1 MAEQYIIVK
10 STDDFSINVIF
21 GILRKCGYNM
31 AKKGLFHWIP
41 SYSRKAIRKDCETK
55 TVVLVHDDVINDYT
69 STFQMYVNT
78 DGNLYVRK
86 IATLPQ
92 FEGKGIGGR
101 NLRYMEE
108 FARQNGCEKI
118 CLDVYIRSKG
128 AIGFYRHHG
137 FVETGEKRSIRF
149 KELIM
154 EKRLLS

>member
-1 MAEQYIIVK
+1 MAEKYIIVK
-10 STDDFSINVIF
+10 SSDNTYIDIIF
-21 GILRKCGYNM
+21 KILRKCGYNL

-41 SYSRKAIRKDCETK
+41 SYSRRAIKKDCENK
-55 TVVLVHDDVINDYT
+55 TVVLVHDDAIKEYT
-69 STFQMYVNT
+69 STFQMYVNSE
-78 DGNLYVRK
+78 GNLYVRK

-101 NLRYMEE
+101 NLCYMED
-108 FARQNGCEKI
+108 FARQKGSPKI

-137 FVETGEKRSIRF
+137 FVEKGEKRSIRF

-154 EKRLLS
+154 EKSLS

>member
-1 MAEQYIIVK
+1 MAEKYIVVRPSDNYYI
-10 STDDFSINVIF
+10 DIIF
-21 GILRKCGYNM
+21 RILRKCGYNM

-41 SYSRKAIRKDCETK
+41 SYSRRAIRKDCETK
-55 TVVLVHDDVINDYT
+55 TVVLVYDDAISEYT
-69 STFQMYVNT
+69 STFQMYVNSE
-78 DGNLYVRK
+78 GNLYVRK

-101 NLRYMEE
+101 NLRYMEQ
-108 FARQNGCEKI
+108 FARQKGCPKI

-137 FVETGEKRSIRF
+137 FVEKGEKRSIRF

-154 EKRLLS
+154 EKQIN